1 MSERMI
7 GDGKTD
13 FKVYPPGVTPP
24 PYVPPWERKG
34 RPRRPEVQDEAED

>member
-13 FKVYPPGVTPP
+13 FKVYPPGVTPD
-24 PYVPPWERKG
+24 PYIPPWQRK
-34 RPRRPEVQDEAED
+34 RKKTESE